1 MSSSRPVDALRLN
14 RPEIAVFVSGVASM
28 GLEILAGRMIAPQFG
43 SSIYTWGTIIGVF
56 LAALSYG
63 YHRGGKLAA
72 ERATNGRMARVFLLT
87 AVYVAGLILVGDVF
101 LRATAGFPLPSRIA
115 SLPAVTLLFGPP
127 TYLLGYVSPYAAE
140 LSAKEGLGEAS
151 GHVYMLGTVGSIVGA
166 FATTY
171 LLIPSLGIDQI
182 ALVFGAISI
191 AAAVAVGRP
200 FGRERATVTGF
211 VALLLVVSAATGAA
225 GYSVQGEVVYETQ
238 TPYQSLRVVDLGE
251 TRTLYLG
258 GQRHSAMDIEE
269 PNRHVFEYTRYFHL
283 PYLFAD
289 DPDEIDRVLF
299 IGGGGFTGPKRFV
312 HEYEN
317 VTVDVAEIDPAV
329 IDAATEYFRVEE
341 SERLNIYNE
350 GGRQFLRETN
360 RTYDLIVLD
369 AYQKD
374 KVPFELTTREFM
386 SLANNRLD
394 DDGILFANVISAPR
408 GPASKFYRAEYRTVS
423 REFPQVYSFPTAGG
437 GVVQNIELVATK
449 NDTRLS
455 EERLLARNE
464 RRDIGIDL
472 EAEIRT
478 YADAPP
484 TDDVPVLRDDRAPVD
499 SLLDPMVGQRYVIQ
513 ESNASESAEDRGRES
528 ERVTADPATVRDVS
542 ARPVAGVGPPPR
554 GPGARAAELDRVTVP

>member
-1 MSSSRPVDALRLN
+1 MSSTRPVDALRLN

-87 AVYVAGLILVGDVF
+87 AVYVAGLILVGDVL
-101 LRATAGFPLPSRIA
+101 LRATSGFPLPSRIA

-171 LLIPSLGIDQI
+171 LLIPSLGITQI
-182 ALVFGAISI
+182 ALVFGALSI
-191 AAAVAVGRP
+191 AAALAIGRP
-200 FGRERATVTGF
+200 IGRDRAAVTGF
-211 VALLLVVSAATGAA
+211 VALLLVAAAATGAA
-225 GYSVQGEVVYETQ
+225 GYTVQGEVVYETQ
-238 TPYQSLRVVDLGE
+238 TPYQQLRVVDLGD

-258 GQRHSAMDIEE
+258 GQRHSAMDLEE
-269 PNRHVFEYTRYFHL
+269 PYRHVFEYTRYFHL
-283 PYLFAD
+283 PYLFTD
-289 DPDEIDRVLF
+289 DPGEIDRVLF

-317 VTVDVAEIDPAV
+317 ATVDVAEIDPAV
-329 IDAATEYFRVEE
+329 IAAATEYFGVEE
-341 SERLNIYNE
+341 SKRLNVYNQ

-386 SLANNRLD
+386 SLANSRLD
-394 DDGILFANVISAPR
+394 EGGVFFANVISAAG
-408 GPASKFYRAEYRTVS
+408 GPASQFYRAEYRTIS
-423 REFPQVYSFPTAGG
+423 TAFPQAYSFPTVGG
-437 GVVQNIELVATK
+437 GVVQNIEIVAIK
-449 NDTRLS
+449 NDTRLT
-455 EERLLARNE
+455 EGELLARNE
-464 RRDIGIDL
+464 RRAIGIDL
-472 EAEIRT
+472 SSEIRT
-478 YADAPP
+478 YAPAPS

-513 ESNASESAEDRGRES
+513 ESKAPSATDGSGSRDETDGRIVEPDS
-528 ERVTADPATVRDVS
+528 IWT
-542 ARPVAGVGPPPR
+542 ARPAVGS
-554 GPGARAAELDRVTVP
+554 